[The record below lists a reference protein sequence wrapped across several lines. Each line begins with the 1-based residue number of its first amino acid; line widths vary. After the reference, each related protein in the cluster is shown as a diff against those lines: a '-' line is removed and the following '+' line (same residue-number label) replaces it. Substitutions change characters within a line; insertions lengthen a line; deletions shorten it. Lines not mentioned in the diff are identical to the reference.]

1 MSSPVSGAQD
11 CGLGCAAEAALSHPI
26 GLAPHPNQDQPTPK
40 LPGKR
45 GRPPKAPG
53 GGVKGKQAAPA
64 APAAPPPSASD
75 VNVGLAPANQVALV
89 APNIV
94 QPPRLRDCNQDYIDK
109 CLKAVKHRDKDT
121 QDRLRAA
128 ELDRLLTD
136 AEKRAQ
142 LWRIVT
148 VWDPPHNHWPKY
160 GKASSFI
167 RLSNTPHETPLQ
179 CFDAYFSDD
188 FWATL
193 VEETNRKL
201 DSKTPPLLPVCRDE
215 LRAWFGMVVLIGLMP
230 HPHLREYWSR
240 QPHTA
245 QPHLRM
251 LFFGDIMSYQR
262 FVDIKENLHAAN
274 NLADDGS
281 DKLFKIR
288 RLMELL
294 RRNFKKFFRL
304 GTNTALDEGLIPW
317 KGVNPFRRKIPKPG
331 GSTGFKVYILAD
343 SDLHYCYDFLI
354 DIVRDATIIDH
365 ITPIV
370 EPNLVPGQI
379 VFCDRWYSTLE
390 VVKWFASKRIGYVG
404 TLKENCNPAKFLHLD
419 AKAPRGSHVSCAHDG
434 VCITRWNDESQC
446 LFISTA
452 VGIENVNYPRK
463 AKHGPQAGQKVDQD
477 CPLMAKK
484 YNFMMGGVDR
494 FDQMK
499 AKYYSCCGKFYT
511 EVWWKKLLMG
521 LCDFGLVNS
530 WLMYKH
536 THTHAAHFT
545 FMRDVCDALIQPFLT
560 QKVAQTAQKAGTPN
574 LVRFKVQSAGGKRP
588 QKHCSQ
594 CSTKKKRV
602 RTCFGCA
609 GCERPFCLDCFAV
622 HKECPRKRENAK
634 KPFPRYE

>member
-1 MSSPVSGAQD
+1 MAPPVKGGQ
-11 CGLGCAAEAALSHPI
+11 GCELSCAEEAALA
-26 GLAPHPNQDQPTPK
+26 APTGTAPAENDV
-40 LPGKR
+40 LPQSNTGAKR
-45 GRPPKAPG
+45 GRPANAAG
-53 GGVKGKQAAPA
+53 GGARGKKASAAA
-64 APAAPPPSASD
+64 AAAPPPSDSGANAASD
-75 VNVGLAPANQVALV
+75 APNQVALA

-94 QPPRLRDCNQDYIDK
+94 QPPRLRDCSQDYIDK
-109 CLKAVKHRDKDT
+109 CLKAVKHRDKDELAS
-121 QDRLRAA
+121 LRAA
-128 ELDRLLTD
+128 ELDRPLTD

-148 VWDPPHNHWPKY
+148 QWDPPHNHWPKY
-160 GKASSFI
+160 GKAPAFI
-167 RLSNTPHETPLQ
+167 RLSSTPHETPLQ

-188 FWATL
+188 FWETL
-193 VEETNRKL
+193 VQETNRRL
-201 DSKTPPLLPVCRDE
+201 ESHAPPLPSVCRNE
-215 LRAWFGMVVLIGLMP
+215 LRAWFGMLVLIGLMP

-245 QPHLRM
+245 TPHLRM
-251 LFFGDIMSYQR
+251 PFFGDIMPYQR
-262 FVDIKENLHAAN
+262 FVYIKENLHAAN
-274 NLADDGS
+274 NSADNGS

-331 GSTGFKVYILAD
+331 GSTGFKVFILAD
-343 SDLHYCYDFLI
+343 SDVHYCYDFHV
-354 DIVRDATIIDH
+354 DVERDMTIIDH

-379 VFCDRWYSTLE
+379 VFCDRWYSTLD

-404 TLKENCNPAKFLHLD
+404 TLKENCNPAKMLHLD
-419 AKAPRGSHVSCAHDG
+419 DKAPRGSHVSCAHDG

-463 AKHGPQAGQKVDQD
+463 AKQGPQAGQKVDQD
-477 CPLMAKK
+477 CPLLAMK

-536 THTHAAHFT
+536 THKHAAHFT
-545 FMRDVCDALIQPFLT
+545 FMRDVCDALIQPFLIE
-560 QKVAQTAQKAGTPN
+560 KDAQTARKSGTPN
-574 LVRFKVQSAGGKRP
+574 LVRFKIQSAGGKRP

-594 CSTKKKRV
+594 CSTKNKRV

-609 GCERPFCLDCFAV
+609 GCERPFCLDCFTT
-622 HKECPRKRENAK
+622 HKECPPKRDNAK
-634 KPFPRYE
+634 IPFPRYE